1 LAGVAIPAIYT
12 AWYNGAP
19 TVGNT
24 NGQITGGTASGYEYL
39 SSSNFDSNNTR
50 INEDI
55 DKYVQFENRVLGLAR
70 LRQLRVK

>member
-24 NGQITGGTASGYEYL
+24 NGQINPTASGYEYQT
-39 SSSNFDSNNTR
+39 SNFDTNNTR
-50 INEDI
+50 LNQDI